1 MTSPIQWSDTLIAQ
15 TRDALE
21 SHGLDMPV
29 PAMEFIS
36 FKNADGGYG
45 LMPIDEL
52 LVGRFVITRRGTD
65 TVESFETTEA
75 VIEAGWVLD

>member
-1 MTSPIQWSDTLIAQ
+1 MTSPIEWSDALKAQ
-15 TRDALE
+15 TREALE

-29 PAMEFIS
+29 PAMEFIG

-52 LVGRFVITRRGTD
+52 LLGRFVITRRGTD
-65 TVESFETTEA
+65 TVESFDTADA

>member
-1 MTSPIQWSDTLIAQ
+1 MTSPIQWSDALIAQ

-52 LVGRFVITRRGTD
+52 LLGRFVITRRGTD
-65 TVESFETTEA
+65 TVESFDTADA

>member
-1 MTSPIQWSDTLIAQ
+1 MSSIQWSDTLKDQ
-15 TRDALE
+15 TRQALE
-21 SHGLDMPV
+21 SHGRDMPGL
-29 PAMEFIS
+29 AWEYIN

-52 LVGRFVITRRGTD
+52 LMGRFVISRREID
-65 TVESFETTEA
+65 TVESFDTPEA

>member
-1 MTSPIQWSDTLIAQ
+1 MSSIQWSDTLTNQ
-15 TRDALE
+15 TRQALE
-21 SHGLDMPV
+21 SHGLDMLGF
-29 PAMEFIS
+29 AWEYTN

-52 LVGRFVITRRGTD
+52 LMGRFVISRREID
-65 TVESFETTEA
+65 TVESFDTPDA

>member
-1 MTSPIQWSDTLIAQ
+1 MSSIQWSDNLKNQ
-15 TRDALE
+15 TRQVLE

-29 PAMEFIS
+29 PAMEHVG

-45 LMPIDEL
+45 QIPIKHL
-52 LVGRFVITRRGTD
+52 LKGRFVITRRGTD
-65 TVESFETTEA
+65 TVESFDTAEA